1 MTNNQSQI
9 AVKWNP
15 GWKLTLFVL
24 LFFPIL
30 VTLAFWQ
37 LDRAEE
43 KRQIIANEQ
52 FRRAQPAVTMD
63 QLPQEL
69 WVSYVSVLL
78 SGNFDNERSFL
89 VDNQQYRGRFG
100 YEIITPFFD
109 LNSNQVVLVSRGWV
123 QGSLDRAE
131 LPALEKVTGFQTV
144 EAEIYVP
151 LGKPFLLAEQVMAD
165 NWPKVIQAAEVEKMA
180 VSLGQQLFPYIVRLK
195 ENNSGVYQRHWQ
207 VVNVPVHKHTGYA
220 VQWFVMAIVLL
231 GLYIFTGLGKF
242 GHKDKQ

>member
-1 MTNNQSQI
+1 
-9 AVKWNP
+9 
-15 GWKLTLFVL
+15 
-24 LFFPIL
+24 
-30 VTLAFWQ
+30 
-37 LDRAEE
+37 
-43 KRQIIANEQ
+43 
-52 FRRAQPAVTMD
+52 
-63 QLPQEL
+63 
-69 WVSYVSVLL
+69 
-78 SGNFDNERSFL
+78 
-89 VDNQQYRGRFG
+89 
-100 YEIITPFFD
+100 
-109 LNSNQVVLVSRGWV
+109 V